1 MNLKSKKLITV
12 FVVPVVIIAAVAGY
26 YLYPVE
32 EPIRVD
38 EGYGELTIGPVNN
51 FDPVSGWAGRCLR
64 HKNVTGVTT
73 VNSVSQLSLRVEP
86 LARWLDGRPFPSEQT
101 FRSNFQ
107 VRGAFEGDLN
117 IESLRIE
124 VTETQSNETSSVQ
137 FWIQDIEIDGGELWP
152 EKEFSAGQSFPNPDD
167 SAFIGFDLYSNEFV
181 ASGSMMWLSRSIE
194 ENFTLQ
200 FQAIVKGNFSERVVS
215 TVVLY
220 IEGCD

>member
-12 FVVPVVIIAAVAGY
+12 FVVPVVIIAAVAGH

-117 IESLRIE
+117 LESLIIE

-137 FWIQDIEIDGGELWP
+137 FWIQDIEIDGGERWP